1 MRPFLRASLATA
13 LMALLAATPA
23 AAVLNGKP
31 DTAHPYVGIFV
42 TEVDGR
48 TVPVCSGFL
57 VSPTVF
63 VTAAHCVAFVGTR
76 PAYVSFDQTF
86 TNESELL
93 PGQAVANPDF
103 DPASTAHDIAVI
115 LLDEEVTDRGHASL
129 PPVGLLDS
137 AAKKS
142 ALTVVGYGSNGLVRG
157 DGMPRHDFRLVR
169 SYGEARLIKLLKD
182 GFDLRMSSGMCFGD
196 SGGPTLLGDSDV
208 AVGINSYVSNRQC
221 AGNAYAFR
229 LDTTEARA
237 FLAPYL

>member
-1 MRPFLRASLATA
+1 MRPLLR
-13 LMALLAATPA
+13 ALLAATLVALLGATPA

-63 VTAAHCVAFVGTR
+63 VTAAHCVAFVGER
-76 PAYVSFDQTF
+76 PASVSFDETF
-86 TNESELL
+86 TNESELVR
-93 PGQAVANPDF
+93 GEAFAHPDF

-115 LLDEEVTDRGHASL
+115 VLENEVTDRGQASL
-129 PPVGLLDS
+129 PALGQLDS
-137 AAKKS
+137 IAKKS

-157 DGMPRHDFRLVR
+157 GGMPHHDFRLVR
-169 SYGEARLIKLLKD
+169 SYGEARLIKVLKD

-196 SGGPTLLGDSDV
+196 SGGPTLLGDSNV
-208 AVGINSYVSNRQC
+208 AVGINSYLSNRQC

-229 LDTTEARA
+229 LDTLEARA
-237 FLAPYL
+237 FLDQYL